1 MTLRRMD
8 RGEFARI
15 AELLAQSYNLVFYQD
30 NFYIP
35 ENLTTKSF
43 GMPGAESVWHLQP
56 PKKLFRFANKNGD
69 ILFENDAQRRSYL
82 LMLEQFSEEVFDPV
96 HEVLVRK
103 DGKLALLDGTA
114 VKDTTGDF
122 VPNYIRY
129 EVGQDQD
136 VKDWVFARIAEWVDS
151 VDDAHSL
158 LNHFATTL
166 SPGWSAGKL
175 VLLIGGGSNGKS
187 TLLKMIHKMFG
198 KENISGVTRQMM
210 AETSPAIHEINGRL
224 LNLVFDADR
233 TYLKD
238 SSTEKTLI
246 VGEPKAVRMLFSS
259 DLTTVQSNCLFV
271 EGLNSEPKAA
281 DKSYALQR
289 RISRYYFPNQYPDDE
304 AFLRRCLSDESIS
317 ALLALLLE
325 HYVAPED
332 KAVKLKATAKSND
345 MAVDYNLLNSPVHQ
359 YVESLIRS
367 DPDWIEKFEKG
378 RQELDPLIVGFMN
391 WRLGEGHNALSSAD
405 AIRLFRDDF
414 ELSWTSR
421 RVNGK
426 PTKYRVLDAPR
437 SDMVQLLNTL
447 KGTP

>member
-15 AELLAQSYNLVFYQD
+15 AELLATSYNLIFYQD

-35 ENLTTKSF
+35 ENLTTQQS
-43 GMPGAESVWHLQP
+43 GIPGTESVWHLQAP
-56 PKKLFRFANKNGD
+56 RKLFRFANKNGD

-103 DGKLALLDGTA
+103 DGKLALLDGTT
-114 VKDTTGDF
+114 VKPTTGDF
-122 VPNYIRY
+122 VPNYVKFEI
-129 EVGQDQD
+129 GNDQAT
-136 VKDWVFARIAEWVDS
+136 KDWVFDRIAEWVDS

-158 LNHFATTL
+158 LNHLATTL

-187 TLLKMIHKMFG
+187 TLLKMIHKLLG
-198 KENISGVTRQMM
+198 KNNISGVTRQMM
-210 AETSPAIHEINGRL
+210 ADRSPTIHELNGKL
-224 LNLVFDADR
+224 LNLVYDADR

-238 SSTEKTLI
+238 SSVEKTLV
-246 VGEPKAVRMLFSS
+246 VGEPQPARMLYSS
-259 DLTTVQSNCLFV
+259 DLTIVQSNCLFV

-281 DKSYALQR
+281 DKSFALQR
-289 RISRYYFPNQYPDDE
+289 RISRYHFPNTYVDDE
-304 AFLRRCLSDESIS
+304 AFLAKCLSDESIS
-317 ALLALLLE
+317 ALLALLVD

-332 KAVKLKATAKSND
+332 KAVKLKATAKSSD

-359 YVESLIRS
+359 YVESLVKG
-367 DPDWIEKFEKG
+367 DPDWIEKLEKG
-378 RQELDPLIVGFMN
+378 RQDLDPLIVGFMN

-426 PTKYRVLDAPR
+426 PTKYRVLGEPR
-437 SDMVQLLNTL
+437 ADMVQLLNTL
-447 KGTP
+447 KG